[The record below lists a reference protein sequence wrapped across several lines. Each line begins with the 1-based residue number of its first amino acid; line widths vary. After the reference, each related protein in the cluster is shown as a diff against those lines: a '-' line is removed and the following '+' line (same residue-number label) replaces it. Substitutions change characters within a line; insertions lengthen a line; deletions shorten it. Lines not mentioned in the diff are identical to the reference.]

1 MNCLAV
7 DDEPLAL
14 DIITAFCDK
23 IPFITNLTTCTSGV
37 EAIGILEQNHIDLLF
52 LDINMPHITGLELAS
67 LLRNP
72 PITIFTTAYQ
82 DHALEGFNL
91 SATDY
96 LVKPFSFERF
106 LKATSRAYELHSL
119 RNTAHH
125 PADDYIIV
133 KVDSANVKLAFDDI
147 IFVEALKD
155 YIKIYT
161 PQKNYVTK
169 STMKNVTER
178 LPASS
183 FMRIHKSYIVNINR
197 IESFENN
204 HVKISGHNIPLGGGY
219 KDEFTSFIDSKKL

>member
-23 IPFITNLTTCTSGV
+23 IPFITSLATCSSGV
-37 EAIGILEQNHIDLLF
+37 EAIGILEQTSVDLLF

-72 PITIFTTAYQ
+72 PIMIFTTAYQ

-106 LKATSRAYELHSL
+106 LKATTRAYELYTL
-119 RNTAHH
+119 RNTAPR
-125 PADDYIIV
+125 PADDYVIV
-133 KVDSANVKLAFDDI
+133 KVDHANVKITFDDI
-147 IFVEALKD
+147 IFVEGLKD
-155 YIKIYT
+155 YVKIYS
-161 PQKNYVTK
+161 PHKNYVTK
-169 STMKNVTER
+169 NTMKNVSER

-204 HVKISGHNIPLGGGY
+204 HVKIAGQNIPLGGGY
-219 KDEFTSFIDSKKL
+219 KDDFIAFLDSKKL